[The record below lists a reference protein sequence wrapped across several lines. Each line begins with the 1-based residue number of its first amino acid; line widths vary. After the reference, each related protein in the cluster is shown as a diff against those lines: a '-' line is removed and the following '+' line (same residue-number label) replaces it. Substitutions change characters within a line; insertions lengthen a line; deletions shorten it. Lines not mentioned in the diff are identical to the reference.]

1 MIKDRVVIEEFVEW
15 LCRVRSLTGISV
27 AHLRS
32 VCLSW
37 ADFLE
42 QRGEKSLRNAKIES
56 VLAYVDKRSS
66 IDRVKDVT
74 VSDDLCILRTFYNY
88 LVTFGGSTNPT
99 ACLPEFVC
107 KKDYESDY
115 LTVNEMFS
123 VLDTCD
129 IKDPQG
135 MRDYCII
142 AFLWS
147 TGLRTS
153 EFLALQWRDIDLEE
167 GTVLVRKGKGR
178 KQRSLFL
185 NDRLLENMR
194 NYRKNILAKE
204 QHPVFCSIAPSV
216 RENGEMSRY
225 EFSTVIGLAAG
236 NAGIDRKVTPLM
248 LRHTFA
254 THLYEAGIPVRDLQ
268 EMMGHSQM
276 TETSV
281 YIHVTVKALKN
292 LLNDHLSQF
301 QHYRKETP

>member
-1 MIKDRVVIEEFVEW
+1 MINDRAVIDEFIEW
-15 LCRVRSLTGISV
+15 LRRIRSLTGITV
-27 AHLRS
+27 AHNRS
-32 VCLSW
+32 VCRSW

-42 QRGEKSLRNAKIES
+42 QRGETSIRNAGAGS
-56 VLAYVDKRSS
+56 VLAYVEKRSS
-66 IDRVKDVT
+66 VDRVKDVT
-74 VSDDLCILRTFYNY
+74 VSDDLCILRTLYNY

-115 LTVNEMFS
+115 LTVEEMFAM
-123 VLDTCD
+123 LDTCD
-129 IKDPQG
+129 MNDPQG
-135 MRDYCII
+135 LRDYCII
-142 AFLWS
+142 AFFWS

-178 KQRSLFL
+178 KQRRLFL

-194 NYRKNILAKE
+194 HYRKNILVKE
-204 QHPVFCSIAPSV
+204 RHPVFCSIVPSD
-216 RENGEMSRY
+216 RENGEMGRY
-225 EFSTVIGLAAG
+225 ELSIVIGLTAG
-236 NAGIDRKVTPLM
+236 KAGIDRKVTPLM

-254 THLYEAGIPVRDLQ
+254 THMYEAGVPVRDLQ
-268 EMMGHSQM
+268 EMMGHSDM

-281 YIHVTVKALKN
+281 YIHVTVKAAKK

-301 QHYRKETP
+301 QYYRDETP

>member
-1 MIKDRVVIEEFVEW
+1 MINDRAVIDEFIEW
-15 LCRVRSLTGISV
+15 LCRIRSLTGITV
-27 AHLRS
+27 AHNRS
-32 VCLSW
+32 VCRSW

-42 QRGEKSLRNAKIES
+42 QRGETSIRNAGAGS
-56 VLAYVDKRSS
+56 VLAYVEKRSS
-66 IDRVKDVT
+66 VDRVKDVT
-74 VSDDLCILRTFYNY
+74 VSDDLYILRTLYNY

-115 LTVNEMFS
+115 LTVEEMFAM
-123 VLDTCD
+123 LDICD
-129 IKDPQG
+129 MNDPRG
-135 MRDYCII
+135 LRDHCII

-153 EFLALQWRDIDLEE
+153 ELLALQWRDIDLEE

-194 NYRKNILAKE
+194 IYRKNILVKE
-204 QHPVFCSIAPSV
+204 HHPVFCSIAPSD
-216 RENGEMSRY
+216 RENGEMTRY
-225 EFSTVIGLAAG
+225 ELATAIGTVAG
-236 NAGIDRKVTPLM
+236 KAGIDRKVTLLM

-254 THLYEAGIPVRDLQ
+254 THLYEAGVPVRDLQ
-268 EMMGHSQM
+268 EMMGHSDM

-281 YIHVTVKALKN
+281 YIHVTVKAAVN

-301 QHYRKETP
+301 QYHRDETP

>member
-1 MIKDRVVIEEFVEW
+1 MISDHIVIDEFIEW
-15 LCRVRSLTGISV
+15 LCRIRSLTEITV
-27 AHLRS
+27 AHNRS
-32 VCLSW
+32 VCLAW
-37 ADFLE
+37 AGFLE
-42 QRGEKSLRNAKIES
+42 QRGETSIRNAHVES
-56 VLAYVDKRSS
+56 VLAYVEKRSS
-66 IDRVKDVT
+66 VDRVKDVT
-74 VSDDLCILRTFYNY
+74 VSDDLCILRTLYNY

-115 LTVNEMFS
+115 LTVDEMFAI
-123 VLDTCD
+123 LDTFAMN
-129 IKDPQG
+129 DPQG
-135 MRDYCII
+135 LRDYCII

-194 NYRKNILAKE
+194 HYRKNILAKE
-204 QHPVFCSIAPSV
+204 RHPVFCSSAPSV
-216 RENGEMSRY
+216 RENGEMDRY
-225 EFSTVIGLAAG
+225 ELTTIIGLAAG
-236 NAGIDRKVTPLM
+236 KAGIDRKVTPLM

-254 THLYEAGIPVRDLQ
+254 THMYEAGVHVRDLQ
-268 EMMGHSQM
+268 EMMGHSRM

-281 YIHVTVKALKN
+281 YIHVTVKAAKK

-301 QHYRKETP
+301 QYRRDENP